1 VAIAVTGA
9 LLVGGLTRIAS
20 QSGTY
25 DADSNRSLAAQGGV
39 VADQSNATAATVRAL
54 IAAMPSQT
62 RQGLQAGLDSAV
74 QQTSEESSRAALAAG
89 SAAAGSLADQF
100 AEVFAERAQAVSD
113 YRAAVDGFLGMQPV
127 PPAGT
132 SNTVALAPSGATLL
146 SATAATDRITAAGAL
161 LARADARYS
170 ALRRELAAAAGYAHL
185 PRSVW
190 VLHPAG
196 WAAGPVAAQ
205 VDQLASSS
213 TLIQSHYLVLRTV
226 NLDPPA
232 LPAPPGE
239 PAGTVTLSP
248 TTQVGVSAVLANQG
262 SVDEPRGTVRFTMA
276 DQTSGATAT
285 QVRSAPVAVGETV
298 TLPEVRFRV
307 KPGTTY
313 VLRVNVSLPSGQALT
328 NGTVYQETLQIAP
341 AS

>member
-1 VAIAVTGA
+1 MSPRRPRRRARRRSQASPVLLLVAIAVTGA

-161 LARADARYS
+161 LARAPAALGVGAPPGRLGGGTRRRPGRPARLVVDPDS
-170 ALRRELAAAAGYAHL
+170 VALSRVAHGE
-185 PRSVW
+185 PR
-190 VLHPAG
+190 PTG
-196 WAAGPVAAQ
+196 AAGPSGRAGGDGDAEPDHPGRGERRARQPRVGG
-205 VDQLASSS
+205 
-213 TLIQSHYLVLRTV
+213 R
-226 NLDPPA
+226 
-232 LPAPPGE
+232 AP
-239 PAGTVTLSP
+239 
-248 TTQVGVSAVLANQG
+248 
-262 SVDEPRGTVRFTMA
+262 R
-276 DQTSGATAT
+276 
-285 QVRSAPVAVGETV
+285 
-298 TLPEVRFRV
+298 
-307 KPGTTY
+307 
-313 VLRVNVSLPSGQALT
+313 
-328 NGTVYQETLQIAP
+328 
-341 AS
+341 

>member
-1 VAIAVTGA
+1 MAIAVTGA

-113 YRAAVDGFLGMQPV
+113 YRAAIDGFLGMQPV

-132 SNTVALAPSGATLL
+132 SNTVALAPSGTTLL

-161 LARADARYS
+161 LARAVSLRQDLRFAYLDLGSVYTELHRYDE
-170 ALRRELAAAAGYAHL
+170 ALAALQRAEKL
-185 PRSVW
+185 
-190 VLHPAG
+190 
-196 WAAGPVAAQ
+196 GPGQIDVHFRLGTLYKAMGKSEDAKREFAKIHELQ
-205 VDQLASSS
+205 KKAEDDLADRMNS
-213 TLIQSHYLVLRTV
+213 
-226 NLDPPA
+226 PK
-232 LPAPPGE
+232 PAP
-239 PAGTVTLSP
+239 
-248 TTQVGVSAVLANQG
+248 QN
-262 SVDEPRGTVRFTMA
+262 
-276 DQTSGATAT
+276 
-285 QVRSAPVAVGETV
+285 
-298 TLPEVRFRV
+298 
-307 KPGTTY
+307 
-313 VLRVNVSLPSGQALT
+313 
-328 NGTVYQETLQIAP
+328 
-341 AS
+341 